1 MEISIPWFRVRRF
14 ARTLAAELQ
23 KIRSEREVILDQL
36 DRIIILNERLCDE
49 LEKERGLR
57 RVATEQLNELGAA
70 SLTEIEL
77 KHRNLLHQIQLQEE
91 RLRIVQ
97 QRSQE
102 LTEAAQRELAL
113 AQQKIVET
121 DEVALLQE
129 VGIYEY
135 HHRLSDVVAYSNAL
149 KQLQQSIKAWAKI
162 EGGAVL
168 ADDGWTV
175 NGSSIEGEAMV
186 RDYSRL
192 MLRAFNTEADALVR
206 DLKPYK
212 LASAIGRLEKSAET
226 IERLGRALK
235 LRISPAY
242 LQLRIDELTLTAD
255 YLQKEA
261 ERKEEERLAR
271 ERLREER
278 KAQQE
283 IEREKQRLE
292 KERQHYANAL
302 DVLLAKGDDAGA
314 ARIREQ
320 LDEVQHNIE
329 SVDFRAAN
337 VRAGYVYV
345 ISNIG
350 SFGESMVKI
359 GMTRRLDPR
368 DRIRELSDASVPFN
382 FDTHALFFSDDAVG
396 IEAALHERLAHARVN
411 LINQRRE
418 FFRVSPLE
426 VKELL
431 RELSGEL
438 LEFHEIP
445 EALEYRQVL
454 NLRNNPSLR
463 SEPLQY
469 LKSA

>member
-14 ARTLAAELQ
+14 ARRLAVDLQ
-23 KIRSEREVILDQL
+23 TIRSERDVIQDQL
-36 DRIIILNERLCDE
+36 DRILILNERLCDE
-49 LEKERGLR
+49 LEKERALR
-57 RVATEQLNELGAA
+57 RVATEQLNELGGA
-70 SLTEIEL
+70 SFLEIEVKRRDL
-77 KHRNLLHQIQLQEE
+77 ANQIQLQEE
-91 RLRIVQ
+91 RLRIEK
-97 QRSQE
+97 QRAQE
-102 LTEAAQRELAL
+102 ITEAAQRELAL
-113 AQQKIVET
+113 ARQSIVET
-121 DEVALLQE
+121 TEVALLQE

-135 HHRLSDVVAYSNAL
+135 HHRLSDVVAYSGAL
-149 KQLQQSIKAWAKI
+149 KRLKQSIKARAKM

-168 ADDGWTV
+168 ADSNWTV
-175 NGSSIEGEAMV
+175 NGSASEGETMI

-212 LASAIGRLEKSAET
+212 LASAVGKLEKVAEI
-226 IERLGRALK
+226 IERLGRTMK
-235 LRISPAY
+235 IRISPAY

-292 KERQHYANAL
+292 KERQHFANAL
-302 DVLLAKGDDAGA
+302 DVLLAKGDEAGA
-314 ARIREQ
+314 VRIREQ
-320 LDEVQHNIE
+320 LEEVQHNIE

-337 VRAGYVYV
+337 IRAGYVYV

-350 SFGESMVKI
+350 SFGESIVKI
-359 GMTRRLDPR
+359 GMTRRLDPL

-396 IEAALHERLAHARVN
+396 IENALHERLAHARVN

-418 FFRVSPLE
+418 FFRVRPLE

-438 LEFHEIP
+438 LQFHEIA
-445 EALEYRQVL
+445 EALEYRQSL
-454 NLRNNPSLR
+454 NLGYIPRPLPSHCNI
-463 SEPLQY
+463 
-469 LKSA
+469 